1 MVNNKYGNLLL
12 YLHSIEEWPSEN
24 AFLIDVLSIG
34 SIKFINKCN
43 FELSGDMILSIPPL
57 LPQVHENIVKL
68 LGLIDNVY
76 SLEDFINKAKKP
88 SEIMDSVAK
97 NNPQI
102 NEDKWWLGDTY
113 IHGLKGILNDFCHS
127 NFEGSMMLFTDR
139 FQIDESIR
147 FNVTMM
153 KLLISLVEVPLVA
166 ILNAYYKQKISLPD
180 PKQVL
185 SDIEAIGT
193 LRYLPDKFPEK
204 IIEFIK
210 SSPIINGYYRNAINK
225 AKKHIKEF
233 KQITK

>member
-1 MVNNKYGNLLL
+1 MVNNKYDNLLL

-57 LPQVHENIVKL
+57 LRQVQENIVKL

-127 NFEGSMMLFTDR
+127 NLG
-139 FQIDESIR
+139 
-147 FNVTMM
+147 
-153 KLLISLVEVPLVA
+153 
-166 ILNAYYKQKISLPD
+166 
-180 PKQVL
+180 
-185 SDIEAIGT
+185 
-193 LRYLPDKFPEK
+193 RYP
-204 IIEFIK
+204 
-210 SSPIINGYYRNAINK
+210 
-225 AKKHIKEF
+225 
-233 KQITK
+233 